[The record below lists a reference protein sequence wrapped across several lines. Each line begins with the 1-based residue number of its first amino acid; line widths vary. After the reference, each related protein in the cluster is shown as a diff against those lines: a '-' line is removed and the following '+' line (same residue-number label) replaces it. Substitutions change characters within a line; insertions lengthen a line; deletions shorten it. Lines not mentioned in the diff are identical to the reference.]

1 MIQRNIFEFLKK
13 YTNLMIIFFILLSIN
28 SLSYSKSIRTNNGK
42 IMYTKISEVKFQNY
56 SEFAR
61 IRGEKVLA
69 YNSNDQSTFIN
80 TIENKTFI
88 QIIEEE
94 MDMCFVRIPDID
106 LGYYEAWVNKNN
118 IRKKKNNQI
127 ARYYSKPLVL
137 IEDLIEK
144 DIAWVYS
151 DSTTVYTL
159 PKANSTSKFILQF
172 GSVIFIQNETK
183 DYYDIKIF
191 SENTQ
196 TYSSGWIKKADI
208 TRDERV
214 LKGEMLDSRESSQ
227 SDIEEINDEQ
237 FKILEERKNK
247 LLLIKQKQ
255 DNKALEDLSKSSDN
269 NELQYYLSQLIE
281 SKKRV
286 SHLTVQISDLNRS
299 IKLYRDEISLNDRNI
314 QLLNAEVLMAENSVK
329 RITSNK
335 INFAKEKR
343 IKLQLEKSTR
353 EKIVAIDLEIK
364 NLSSKKN
371 SIINDIKLTDIVLDK
386 NQNLVDSLYNSVIN
400 KNNIITQYRKV
411 IRANSIN
418 NKKLSDLLRSLE
430 EVRNDLKLNLDKQVK
445 LEERKIDLVSK
456 VEIQQK
462 DLDINISKL
471 DKAENN
477 LSKFKIEKEQLVK
490 KEYDEINKNL
500 IAKLTKEKN
509 KLTKVKSLVKETTA
523 ISLQLESELKQYFLR
538 LSKSKENI
546 VNTEEII
553 IKYKQNQIKDK
564 EEKTK
569 IIVDKKRFKQ
579 IRTYLEEIGKFNTAL
594 TKNEIQRS
602 KNNNELL
609 KEIKVVELL
618 ESQIKNKQ
626 LRLQEWNNE
635 LTNIRNSKEKSI
647 INLKKLAQNRKRQQE
662 NLNSK
667 ILSLKEELLVIKKHS
682 AKYKLILESN
692 ITEKEDL
699 SKTLAGQKKT
709 LSSLFKSK
717 DLLHSKKL
725 LSEQKYLDET
735 LSLKNELE
743 TLKRDHNR
751 VSTNISKLTI
761 DLEDFTSL
769 ISSDS
774 ANLLKQMN
782 NATKFSKKIL
792 QINKKYLEESVKAK
806 ESKDLLSSLN
816 IELEQLLK
824 VKKINTDSYLNYI
837 KDNNSL
843 ADSIKAYDIVSIDKK
858 SEIVLLKMQLKF
870 LDSKRNKYKI
880 KQGEIDKQ
888 LAELEEAQKNLKNL
902 SITDK
907 KSSKTVKPKF
917 KKSKKRISKNSKQ
930 KSKTSEISDKIVGHN
945 RNNYNLNLLIRS
957 KTSTIRNI
965 IKRGKQKDSELEG
978 NITLKFTLLPN
989 GKTKNV
995 RIVKS
1000 NWTNK
1005 KVGKYVNRQ
1014 IEKKVRKWVFPE
1026 DNNTNKSKIK
1036 PKKVVKVYHF

>member
-1 MIQRNIFEFLKK
+1 MIQRKIFEFFKK
-13 YTNLMIIFFILLSIN
+13 HTSLVIILFILLSLN

-127 ARYYSKPLVL
+127 ARYYSKPLEL

-159 PKANSTSKFILQF
+159 PKINSASKFILQF

-183 DYYDIKIF
+183 DFYDIKIF

-196 TYSSGWIKKADI
+196 TYSSGWLKKVDI
-208 TRDERV
+208 TKDERV
-214 LKGEMLDSRESSQ
+214 LKGELLDSRETSQ
-227 SDIEEINDEQ
+227 SNIEGINEEQ

-247 LLLIKQKQ
+247 LLLIKEKQ

-286 SHLTVQISDLNRS
+286 SQLTVQISDLTRT
-299 IKLYRDEISLNDRNI
+299 IKLYSDEISLDNKNI
-314 QLLNAEVLMAENSVK
+314 KFINAEVLMAENSLK
-329 RITSNK
+329 RITSDK
-335 INFAKEKR
+335 IKYAKEKR
-343 IKLQLEKSTR
+343 IKLQIEKSTR

-371 SIINDIKLTDIVLDK
+371 SIIDNIRLTNIILDD
-386 NQNLVDSLYNSVIN
+386 NQNIVDSLYNSIIN

-411 IRANSIN
+411 IRANSSN
-418 NKKLSDLLRSLE
+418 NKKLSDLLISLKDI
-430 EVRNDLKLNLDKQVK
+430 RNDLKLHLDKQVK
-445 LEERKIDLVSK
+445 LEERKKDLVSK

-462 DLDINISKL
+462 NLNINISKL
-471 DKAENN
+471 DKSENN
-477 LSKFKIEKEQLVK
+477 LSKFKLKKEQFVK
-490 KEYDEINKNL
+490 KEYDEKNKNL
-500 IAKLTKEKN
+500 IVKLTQEKT
-509 KLTKVKSLVKETTA
+509 KLETIKASVKEDTA

-538 LSKSKENI
+538 LNKFKESI
-546 VNTEEII
+546 VITEEII
-553 IKYKQNQIKDK
+553 IKYKQDQIKDK
-564 EEKTK
+564 EEETK
-569 IIVDKKRFKQ
+569 VIADKKRFKQ
-579 IRTYLEEIGKFNTAL
+579 IRTYLEEIGKFNTSL
-594 TKNEIQRS
+594 TQNEIQRS

-609 KEIKVVELL
+609 KKIKVVELL
-618 ESQIKNKQ
+618 ESQLKSK
-626 LRLQEWNNE
+626 RVKLQEWANE
-635 LTNIRNSKEKSI
+635 LTNISDSKEKSI
-647 INLKKLAQNRKRQQE
+647 INLRNLVQKRKKQQE
-662 NLNSK
+662 NLSSK
-667 ILSLKEELLVIKKHS
+667 ILNLKEELSVINKHS
-682 AKYKLILESN
+682 TKNNLVLESN

-699 SKTLAGQKKT
+699 FKTLTDKKNT
-709 LSSLFKSK
+709 LSSLLNSK
-717 DLLHSKKL
+717 DSLQSKQL
-725 LSEQKYLDET
+725 LSDQKFLDET
-735 LSLKNELE
+735 LALKIELE
-743 TLKRDHNR
+743 TLRRDYNR

-761 DLEDFTSL
+761 DFEDFTSL
-769 ISSDS
+769 ISYDS
-774 ANLLKQMN
+774 LNLLKQMN
-782 NATKFSKKIL
+782 NVARLSKKIL
-792 QINKKYLEESVKAK
+792 LINKKSTEESVKAK
-806 ESKDLLSSLN
+806 ENNDLLSRLN

-824 VKKINTDSYLNYI
+824 VKKINTDSYFNYI
-837 KDNNSL
+837 KDSNNL
-843 ADSIKAYDIVSIDKK
+843 ADSIKAYDIASIDKN

-870 LDSKRNKYKI
+870 LGSKKNKYKE

-888 LAELEEAQKNLKNL
+888 LAELEEAQKNLRDL
-902 SITDK
+902 STSEK

-917 KKSKKRISKNSKQ
+917 KKSKKRVSNNSKQ
-930 KSKTSEISDKIVGHN
+930 KSKTNEISDKIVGHN

-978 NITLKFTLLPN
+978 NITLKFTLLPS

-1000 NWTNK
+1000 NWTNN

-1026 DNNTNKSKIK
+1026 DNNTNESKIK